1 MLFKLNSRTYI
12 YKNKRKTSSANL
24 TKIAAKVLLLF
35 INKASAKVPVNGMI
49 KMPSLPNHMETG
61 SKIYTA
67 SSDGL
72 KGNINE

>member
-1 MLFKLNSRTYI
+1 
-12 YKNKRKTSSANL
+12 
-24 TKIAAKVLLLF
+24 
-35 INKASAKVPVNGMI
+35 MI